1 MSREATVRGGGAWTA
16 GGGQAGPP
24 RVNATLRLVGAALI
38 VLVVA
43 LTALVSYLFFHTVA
57 EVIFA
62 VVGFGALILSLT
74 LREFLDDDFAVF
86 VGLGLGAAALV
97 HLVHMVDFPG
107 MGMIAGSADPPT
119 QLWLTARLLLA
130 VTFVLA
136 PAVLG
141 RRLPMS
147 AVASLYGVVTAL
159 ALASIYWWGV
169 FPSAYTLAGGLTPF
183 KVAMEYV
190 ISALFAAAIVLLWR
204 RRALLP
210 AAAFPLL
217 VGALGASIIA
227 ELWFTVYTGPHT
239 WPNMV
244 GHVFLV
250 LSAVLV
256 YLGLIEDGLA
266 RPHGASV
273 AHLHAAQRLHERLA
287 RSLAPTLRVRH
298 PAVHVLRYYRPG
310 DRRLELGGDFA
321 DVLEQRDG
329 RLAVICGD
337 VSGNG
342 PDAAALGAMLRVG
355 WSALVMSGA
364 SPERIV
370 RGLRAMV
377 TRERHDDDTFATA
390 CLAWI
395 DPQAGEVAL
404 LNAGHPPPLI
414 LDGRVARLAHPPI
427 PPLGTLDAPVGEPGR
442 FELPVDWSLVFY
454 TDGLVEGRVAPGSSE
469 RFGEERLIQTFADL
483 VGGPLDRDALDRVTA
498 AVERAAAA
506 PFADDIT
513 IVVVTPR
520 VQRQGEGA
528 GAPA

>member
-1 MSREATVRGGGAWTA
+1 MRHAAAVGDGGAAMT
-16 GGGQAGPP
+16 GRGQTGPS
-24 RVNATLRLVGAALI
+24 RVNASLRLAGAALI
-38 VLVVA
+38 VLLVA
-43 LTALVSYLFFHTVA
+43 LTSLVSYLFFHTVA

-62 VVGFGALILSLT
+62 VVGFGALVLSLT

-86 VGLGLGAAALV
+86 VGLGLGVAALL

-107 MGMIAGSADPPT
+107 MGMIGGSADEPT
-119 QLWLTARLLLA
+119 QVWLTARLLLA
-130 VTFVLA
+130 LTFVLA

-141 RRLPMS
+141 RRLPMG
-147 AVASLYGVVTAL
+147 AVAPLYGVVSAL

-183 KVAMEYV
+183 KVATEYV

-227 ELWFTVYTGPHT
+227 ELWFTVYSGPHT

-266 RPHGASV
+266 RPHA
-273 AHLHAAQRLHERLA
+273 AAIANLHAAQRLHERLA
-287 RSLAPTLRVRH
+287 RSLAPTLPVRH
-298 PAVHVLRYYRPG
+298 HAVDVLRYYRPG

-321 DVLEQRDG
+321 DVLELRDG

-355 WSALVMSGA
+355 WSALVLSGA
-364 SPERIV
+364 SPSRIV
-370 RGLRAMV
+370 HGLRAIV
-377 TRERHDDDTFATA
+377 VRERQDPDTFATA

-395 DPQAGEVAL
+395 DPRVGEVAL

-414 LDGRVARLAHPPI
+414 LDGGVAPLAHPPI
-427 PPLGTLDAPVGEPGR
+427 PPLGALDVPVGEPGR
-442 FELPVDWSLVFY
+442 FDLPEDWALVFY
-454 TDGLVEGRVAPGSSE
+454 TDGLIEGRVAPGSSE
-469 RFGEERLIQTFADL
+469 RFGEQRLIQAFADL
-483 VGGPLDRDALDRVTA
+483 VGGALDRDALERVTT
-498 AVERAAAA
+498 AVERAATA

-513 IVVVTPR
+513 VVVVSPR
-520 VQRQGEGA
+520 GSRRA
-528 GAPA
+528 